1 MVLHSAYT
9 GCLIG
14 KEEERVR
21 RLCAKF
27 RLLCPFAS
35 FLLLFSIATPSD
47 WWSVRSQAQEQT
59 ATDQSEPTKL
69 DDKAEEKLA
78 APTKVEVEPIAE
90 DRQIERRL
98 LRILNATEWFTA
110 PSVRVDE
117 GVVFLT
123 GIARR
128 EEHKSWASELSQKT
142 QDVVAVVNRMS
153 VQASPLWDLRPAWR
167 EAEELGRNLIRSVPL
182 MLLAVVLVVLTWLLA
197 GITHRLTRFTFSS
210 KLKSPLL
217 AEVAARG
224 VTLLVFVIGLYV
236 SLRISGLTQIAA
248 TLLGGTGLI
257 GLIIG
262 IAFRDIAENFLAS
275 VLISVQRPFSL
286 GDLIEVDTNKGFV
299 QSVTMRGTLMMTLEG
314 NHLQIPNAIVYKSII
329 RNLTS
334 NPNVRLQIDIG
345 IGYDDS
351 ISHVQQVI
359 LNVLQDHEAVLN
371 HPEPMVL
378 ADTFATSSVNLRC
391 YAWIDTSKHSA
402 LRVRSSLLRLIKQ
415 AIQDEGVSIPDGARE
430 VIFPREIPIK
440 IVHEQPTVF
449 HDNNRTD
456 TLYDG
461 SISNLVKPHVAPSIH
476 SEEELRESVT
486 EAEGGLMSEADEIK
500 EQARNARKPE
510 GGENLLMPDGEFKKV
525 DAAVNV
531 DRQ

>member
-1 MVLHSAYT
+1 MRHYRGLV
-9 GCLIG
+9 GIVC
-14 KEEERVR
+14 
-21 RLCAKF
+21 RLF
-27 RLLCPFAS
+27 
-35 FLLLFSIATPSD
+35 FLTLFFGLTLFTEGLFSRIA
-47 WWSVRSQAQEQT
+47 AQEQSPIGQPG
-59 ATDQSEPTKL
+59 TDKPDEKG
-69 DDKAEEKLA
+69 EEKLP
-78 APTKVEVEPIAE
+78 APAKVEVEPIAE

-98 LRILNATEWFTA
+98 LRILTATEWFTA
-110 PSVRVDE
+110 PDVRVDE

-123 GIARR
+123 GMARR
-128 EEHKSWASELSQKT
+128 EEHKSWASELAQKT

-167 EAEELGRNLIRSVPL
+167 EAEDLGRNLIRSVPL
-182 MLLAVVLVVLTWLLA
+182 MLLALGLILLTWLLA
-197 GITHRLTRFTFSS
+197 GIAHRLARFTFGA

-286 GDLIEVDTNKGFV
+286 GDLIEVGANMGFV

-314 NHLQIPNAIVYKSII
+314 NHLQIPNSIVYKSII

-351 ISHVQQVI
+351 ISNVQQVI
-359 LNVLQDHEAVLN
+359 LKVLQEHEAVLD

-378 ADTFATSSVNLRC
+378 ADTFGTSCVNLRC
-391 YAWIDTSKHSA
+391 YAWIDTSKHSG

-430 VIFPREIPIK
+430 VIFPQEIPIR
-440 IVHEQPTVF
+440 ILGAQPTVSNVVGG
-449 HDNNRTD
+449 DGMGAAM
-456 TLYDG
+456 LYDG
-461 SISNLVKPHVAPSIH
+461 SSSTSKKPPVAPNSN
-476 SEEELRESVT
+476 SDDERRDAAT
-486 EAEGGLMSEADEIK
+486 EAEGGLVSEAEEIK
-500 EQARNARKPE
+500 EQARNARQPE
-510 GGENLLMPDGEFKKV
+510 GGENLLAVEGEIPDEEEPV
-525 DAAVNV
+525 DNK
-531 DRQ
+531 RQ

>member
-1 MVLHSAYT
+1 MGVRHHRGLVEIVCYAVVFVMFSGLALRRE
-9 GCLIG
+9 GGISRCAAQELDPV
-14 KEEERVR
+14 EEEG
-21 RLCAKF
+21 K
-27 RLLCPFAS
+27 PK
-35 FLLLFSIATPSD
+35 P
-47 WWSVRSQAQEQT
+47 
-59 ATDQSEPTKL
+59 
-69 DDKAEEKLA
+69 DDKGEESLA
-78 APTKVEVEPIAE
+78 TPTKVEVEPIAE

-98 LRILNATEWFTA
+98 LRILTATEWFTA
-110 PSVRVDE
+110 PDVRVDE

-123 GIARR
+123 GMARR
-128 EEHKSWASELSQKT
+128 EEHKSWASELAQKT
-142 QDVVAVVNRMS
+142 QDVVAVVNRMN
-153 VQASPLWDLRPAWR
+153 VQSTPLWDLRPAWR
-167 EAEELGRNLIRSVPL
+167 EAEDLGRNLIRSVPL
-182 MLLAVVLVVLTWLLA
+182 MLLALGLILLTWLLA
-197 GITHRLTRFTFSS
+197 GISHRLARFTFGA

-217 AEVAARG
+217 AEVAARAI
-224 VTLLVFVIGLYV
+224 TLIVFVIGLYV

-286 GDLIEVDTNKGFV
+286 GDLIEVGTNMGFV

-314 NHLQIPNAIVYKSII
+314 NHLQIPNSIVYKSII

-351 ISHVQQVI
+351 ISNVQQVI
-359 LNVLQDHEAVLN
+359 LKVLQDHEAVLE

-378 ADTFATSSVNLRC
+378 ADTFGTSSVNLRC
-391 YAWIDTSKHSA
+391 YAWIDTSKHSG

-430 VIFPREIPIK
+430 VIFPREIPIR
-440 IVHEQPTVF
+440 ILDAQTSVTNESRGT
-449 HDNNRTD
+449 TM
-456 TLYDG
+456 LYDG
-461 SISNLVKPHVAPSIH
+461 SYSNTSKQIVAPNAIH
-476 SEEELRESVT
+476 DDERREAAT
-486 EAEGGLMSEADEIK
+486 EAEGGLVSEAEEIK

-510 GGENLLMPDGEFKKV
+510 GGENILATEAEISDDEEGVDVKK
-525 DAAVNV
+525 
-531 DRQ
+531 Q